1 MDSPFWGIIPEKA
14 SLPLGQ
20 ITLLV
25 QLGIAKHFRVDYVN
39 FLVSDFNMA
48 YHAILGRPA
57 LAKFIVVPHYTCLVL
72 KMPTKQGGLFLRANL
87 DVACNCEKESFTL
100 AEATNISIH
109 M

>member
-1 MDSPFWGIIPEKA
+1 MDSPFWGIVPRKA

-25 QLGIAKHFRVDYVN
+25 QFGTVKHFHVDYFN
-39 FLVSDFNMA
+39 FLVADFNLA

-57 LAKFIVVPHYTCLVL
+57 LTKFIAMPHYTYLVL
-72 KMPTKQGGLFLRANL
+72 KMPTEQGVLSLLANL
-87 DVACNCEKESFTL
+87 DIAYSCEKERFTL
-100 AEATNISIH
+100 AEAINISIC